1 MYWKRQCCNPF
12 KKDNHDWSTRKM
24 NLRRVTE
31 LMCEK
36 ISSLSV
42 GLMICDSCRK
52 QLYKV
57 PYPST
62 QVGLQVSEFDSTDST
77 EIEYELPESLHQSV
91 LRRNR
96 GSSNCEAKTLSAKIF

>member
-1 MYWKRQCCNPF
+1 
-12 KKDNHDWSTRKM
+12 M

-36 ISSLSV
+36 IPSLSV

-62 QVGLQVSEFDSTDST
+62 QVGLQVSECDSTDST
-77 EIEYELPESLHQSV
+77 EIEYDLPESLELSSINQCLEGIGETPIVSKNSLSKNILSISFKRSV
-91 LRRNR
+91 L
-96 GSSNCEAKTLSAKIF
+96 L